1 VLKIPII
8 SVSLNE
14 SLKKFINKLVSKNQY
29 ENKSKL
35 IRDALLRLMS
45 TVDISTGFD
54 TSSELIPVA
63 KNIIGNMIIVAPN
76 DYNVQKKLNRIESEY
91 KYQIVSKNQNFVNQ
105 NFITFMVFDGSLQ
118 DFQKFVVKIN
128 SIEEIKNFRYLIIN

>member
-1 VLKIPII
+1 MPII

-45 TVDISTGFD
+45 TVDISNIDDIIESTP
-54 TSSELIPVA
+54 TP
-63 KNIIGNMIIVAPN
+63 KKIIGNMILVAPN
-76 DYNVQKKLNRIESEY
+76 DSNFQKKINRIESEF
-91 KYQIVSKNQNFVNQ
+91 KDQIVSKNQNFVDHS
-105 NFITFMVFDGSLQ
+105 IVIFMIFEGELQ
-118 DFQKFVVKIN
+118 DFQKLVVEIN
-128 SIEEIKNFRYLIIN
+128 SIEELKNFRYLIIN

>member
-1 VLKIPII
+1 MSPII

-14 SLKKFINKLVSKNQY
+14 NLKKFINKLVSKNQY

-45 TVDISTGFD
+45 TEDISSSLD
-54 TSSELIPVA
+54 TFSDFTPVT

-76 DYNVQKKLNRIESEY
+76 EFNVQKKLNRIESEY
-91 KYQIVSKNQNFVNQ
+91 KEQIVSKNQNFVNQ
-105 NFITFMVFDGSLQ
+105 NFITFMIYDGSLQ
-118 DFQKFVVKIN
+118 DFQKLVVEIN
-128 SIEEIKNFRYLIIN
+128 SIEEIRNFRYLIIN